1 MKKDIEIRKVED
13 LIIAIVPRQPDED
26 GYGDF
31 WDSYIINLKDETIG
45 SVLINSTGYG
55 EVDGEKRRTAVFRHF
70 WEGLGPLQLEKIEP
84 IHTSLFNLAH
94 EFWVS
99 FTSDNYLYDKRY
111 VFVPGSLD
119 ESNFTEIPFLGRQGV
134 MIR

>member
-13 LIIAIVPRQPDED
+13 LIVAIVPRLPDEE

-31 WDSYIINLKDETIG
+31 WDSYFINLKDEAIS

-55 EVDGEKRRTAVFRHF
+55 EFNGEKRRTAVFRHF
-70 WEGLGPLQLEKIEP
+70 WERVGPLQMEKIEP
-84 IHTSLFNLAH
+84 VHTALFNLAH

-111 VFVPGSLD
+111 VFVPGSLE
-119 ESNFTEIPFLGRQGV
+119 ESNFTEIPFLGRPGV

>member
-70 WEGLGPLQLEKIEP
+70 WEKLGPLQLEKIEP

-99 FTSDNYLYDKRY
+99 FTFVNYLYDKRY
-111 VFVPGSLD
+111 VFVPGSLE
-119 ESNFTEIPFLGRQGV
+119 ESNFTEIPFLGRPGV

>member
-1 MKKDIEIRKVED
+1 M
-13 LIIAIVPRQPDED
+13 
-26 GYGDF
+26 
-31 WDSYIINLKDETIG
+31 
-45 SVLINSTGYG
+45 
-55 EVDGEKRRTAVFRHF
+55 
-70 WEGLGPLQLEKIEP
+70 EKIEP

-111 VFVPGSLD
+111 VFVPGSLE
-119 ESNFTEIPFLGRQGV
+119 ESNFTEIPFLGRPGV